1 MYERHCTYCHGAGL
15 NTGGATPDLRRSGAA
30 IHEVWQ
36 NIVIDGVLA
45 SAGMVSFKD
54 YVTPQDAEDIRQYVL
69 AEANR
74 VYASQEAEAE

>member
-15 NTGGATPDLRRSGAA
+15 STGGATPDLRRSGAA

-45 SAGMVSFKD
+45 SAGMVSFRD
-54 YVTPQDAEDIRQYVL
+54 YVTPQDAEAIRQYVL

-74 VYASQEAEAE
+74 VYSSQAPDDD